1 MLEAN
6 LEYGEVR
13 PPVTPLLKSFMS
25 TYMVGIRKRI
35 ADKSDLSYV
44 YVKAL
49 SSDHAFEVADKI
61 VREKD
66 WIVKSVEG
74 PGEELYG
81 DTEGSTVNTPYFGG
95 KYLNTLP
102 EPISYV

>member
-1 MLEAN
+1 MLDNN
-6 LEYGEVR
+6 LVYGEPRTV
-13 PPVTPLLKSFMS
+13 VTPLLRSFMS

-49 SSDHAFEVADKI
+49 SNDHAYEVASKI
-61 VREKD
+61 VSEKD
-66 WIVKSVEG
+66 WIVKSIDN

-81 DTEGSTVNTPYFGG
+81 LTEGARGAPYFGG

-102 EPISYV
+102 EPAYVS

>member
-1 MLEAN
+1 MKLENN

-13 PPVTPLLKSFMS
+13 SPVTPLLKSFMS

-49 SSDHAFEVADKI
+49 SNDHAYEVASKI
-61 VREKD
+61 VAEKD
-66 WIVKSVEG
+66 WIVKSIDN

-81 DTEGSTVNTPYFGG
+81 LTEGATGAPYFGG
-95 KYLNTLP
+95 KYLNYLP
-102 EPISYV
+102 EPAYVS